1 MPVLVFICAAIVFGG
16 LYLAALQLGF
26 LIGKRKYDPFKGKDP
41 EEMTV
46 QEIYDTMTDPQKIVC
61 SYLVGEAMDWNKKG
75 EDHQEP
81 DKTLD
86 ISPKIGMGWDKINR
100 IGDYYKEE
108 EE

>member
-26 LIGKRKYDPFKGKDP
+26 LMGKRKYDPLKGKDP

-46 QEIYDTMTDPQKIVC
+46 QEIYDTMTNSQKIVC
-61 SYLVGEAMDWNKKG
+61 SYLVGEAMKKG
-75 EDHQEP
+75 EGHHEP
-81 DKTLD
+81 DKTLNV
-86 ISPKIGMGWDKINR
+86 SPKIGMGWDKINR

-108 EE
+108 KE